1 MTNLQFNM
9 KGDPSDSE
17 RALRCWSTIRG
28 NNYITHRREELMKQ
42 PWREKYLWGRHN
54 SERTE
59 RKYRITYNLQ
69 YSSFRGHCVD
79 R

>member
-28 NNYITHRREELMKQ
+28 NNCITHRREELMKQ
-42 PWREKYLWGRHN
+42 PWRENRFNIFGDV
-54 SERTE
+54 
-59 RKYRITYNLQ
+59 ITPKGPN
-69 YSSFRGHCVD
+69 GNIA
-79 R
+79 

>member
-42 PWREKYLWGRHN
+42 PWRET
-54 SERTE
+54 S
-59 RKYRITYNLQ
+59 
-69 YSSFRGHCVD
+69 
-79 R
+79 